1 MSKKPLTLDDVQND
15 PMVIAFIRRANDSL
29 GAIGFTEH
37 GFRHADMVAHTAYR
51 ILTEMGYPKR
61 EAELAAIA
69 GQLHDI
75 GNMVDRSHHFYS
87 GALIAMMLLKDMG
100 MDAAEIAEIA
110 AAIGN
115 HDEINGNPVSN
126 ISSAIILA
134 DKADV
139 HRTRVRNR
147 NFVNFDIHDRVNYA
161 VEESSLELE
170 PGMQMDY
177 SNYRRTDDLLDDAG
191 LYAEPAGRVIT
202 LKLKVDTS
210 ISQVM
215 EYFEIFLSR
224 MILCRRAAAFLSSR
238 FSLIINDVQL
248 L

>member
-1 MSKKPLTLDDVQND
+1 MKKKILTLDDVQNNS
-15 PMVIAFIRRANDSL
+15 MVIAFIRRANESL

-51 ILTEMGYPKR
+51 ILSEMGYPQR

-87 GALIAMMLLKDMG
+87 GALIAIMILKDMG
-100 MDAAEIAEIA
+100 MDELEIAEIA

-177 SNYRRTDDLLDDAG
+177 SNYRRAGDAIDDAN
-191 LYAEPAGRVIT
+191 LYTEPAERVIT
-202 LKLKVDTS
+202 LKLKIDTS